1 MIFVAMV
8 RSRVSPSLM
17 ACSHLP
23 LIYWS
28 VGVSFPL
35 TLLQLRTQTKWVVSE
50 TSVERCRRQVGLG
63 AGSSI
68 GVLDSELVGCL
79 EGWRPRIEECILFD
93 SVHNSYLCSI
103 GWVSVGV

>member
-1 MIFVAMV
+1 
-8 RSRVSPSLM
+8 
-17 ACSHLP
+17 
-23 LIYWS
+23 
-28 VGVSFPL
+28 
-35 TLLQLRTQTKWVVSE
+35 
-50 TSVERCRRQVGLG
+50 VGLG